1 MLYLDLPSRRNTQR
15 TGRVLVLLVYYLPF
29 LIKGRPMCCSWF
41 LLYLSSFLFLG
52 ASLAL
57 RRIANEDTGD
67 RGKVFVCVIRVV
79 YRILVFYVSNRIS
92 NTEACFFKRVGRSIV
107 NNHCMGVLE
116 YSLTG
121 RYSTLSENEIF
132 IDFI

>member
-1 MLYLDLPSRRNTQR
+1 MLFVFSSI
-15 TGRVLVLLVYYLPF
+15 PF
-29 LIKGRPMCCSWF
+29 
-41 LLYLSSFLFLG
+41 FLFIFRG
-52 ASLAL
+52 ESTSQ
-57 RRIANEDTGD
+57 RRIANEDTSD
-67 RGKVFVCVIRVV
+67 RGEVFVCVIRVV
-79 YRILVFYVSNRIS
+79 YRIPVFYVSKRIS

-107 NNHCMGVLE
+107 NNHCRGVLE